1 MQRFINGSLTN
12 IKKKKKRERRKK
24 AQTKNEGN
32 LIKRKRLVD
41 NFLVNDF
48 HVLKENL
55 KVTQIYWDSCSDEK
69 SLRGI

>member
-55 KVTQIYWDSCSDEK
+55 KVTQIYCGF
-69 SLRGI
+69 LL